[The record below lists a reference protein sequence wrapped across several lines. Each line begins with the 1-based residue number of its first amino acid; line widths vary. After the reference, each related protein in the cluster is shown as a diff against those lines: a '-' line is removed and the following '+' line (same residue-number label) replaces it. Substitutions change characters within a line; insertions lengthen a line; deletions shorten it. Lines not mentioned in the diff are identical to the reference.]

1 MLSILRCLITPYLT
15 FCFVICLVVTLLPW
29 WPASDKVL
37 VAKYLL
43 LFAPRWWLLL
53 LVLGTV
59 IFWRFLSKFQ
69 WLILFILVLF
79 SLNYLDF
86 QLPKLGD
93 NENSSKKLTV
103 ITANIGGGGSK
114 EVIQLL
120 MLTEDPDILLLQ
132 EAMRID
138 IVQLVG
144 DKHYSECI
152 SGLCIVSKYPFTNI
166 TTLDRKAFQGWG
178 KFAALYQV
186 KTANGLIA
194 VANIHLETPRAILM
208 GLRYGVIDTLLAQ
221 EIENNRELEV
231 SLITRWRKDL
241 KFSKGQNFIIAGDF
255 NMPEDDSLYQQNFSD
270 LNNAVAELALG
281 FNYTKFTS
289 WHGVRIDHILYSDG
303 ISIQDVAV
311 LKSFKGDHRP
321 VKATLLLE

>member
-1 MLSILRCLITPYLT
+1 
-15 FCFVICLVVTLLPW
+15 
-29 WPASDKVL
+29 
-37 VAKYLL
+37 
-43 LFAPRWWLLL
+43 
-53 LVLGTV
+53 
-59 IFWRFLSKFQ
+59 
-69 WLILFILVLF
+69 
-79 SLNYLDF
+79 
-86 QLPKLGD
+86 
-93 NENSSKKLTV
+93 
-103 ITANIGGGGSK
+103 
-114 EVIQLL
+114 
-120 MLTEDPDILLLQ
+120 
-132 EAMRID
+132 
-138 IVQLVG
+138 
-144 DKHYSECI
+144 
-152 SGLCIVSKYPFTNI
+152 
-166 TTLDRKAFQGWG
+166 
-178 KFAALYQV
+178 
-186 KTANGLIA
+186 
-194 VANIHLETPRAILM
+194 M